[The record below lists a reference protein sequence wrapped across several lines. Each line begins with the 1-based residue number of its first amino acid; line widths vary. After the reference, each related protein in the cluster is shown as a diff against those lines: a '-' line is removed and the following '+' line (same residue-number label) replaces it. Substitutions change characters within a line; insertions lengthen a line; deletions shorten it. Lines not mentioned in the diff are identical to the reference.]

1 MASPLQGKRKPATTE
16 YVRGDGSVSIVD
28 VSTKE
33 VIEKLQRKI
42 DEDSL
47 GLMGVIGQTGK
58 ESVTAS
64 VLASSSPLMAA
75 RYGSGLALTYDQ
87 IDRLGDAEAV
97 AVGSTA
103 NKIVKA
109 IALSDMEELG
119 DIMASMQV
127 QGDRLNPDKY
137 KEGGWTSKIKGMFVD
152 IKKQLKKELQ
162 TAEVAFTEIE
172 SKISKHINT
181 QVNWVQNLEAM
192 YQENYQRYRELT
204 NVLGVLDNYEQSVK
218 KDVETF
224 VVSESDPEFAM
235 KLQQLQDLKN
245 LLHRILVKK
254 DNILRLR
261 ALCEGNSPKIRQRQ
275 EDSRAVIT
283 TLKDV
288 VTQIIPILKIEFALY
303 IQTLD
308 TQKSI
313 NFISNT
319 RTLANK
325 TLTSSADQAYTSSVE
340 AAKALNQSSIETET
354 LVHIRDKMLSS
365 MREVAT
371 VRNNFM
377 LNAEAAANAVK
388 QTQAEFLSELT
399 KIQ

>member
-1 MASPLQGKRKPATTE
+1 MASPLQGKRKPVTTE
-16 YVRGDGSVSIVD
+16 YVGSDGSVSIVD

-42 DEDSL
+42 DEGVVGVL
-47 GLMGVIGQTGK
+47 GETG
-58 ESVTAS
+58 ST
-64 VLASSSPLMAA
+64 VLASPRVTSSSPLMAA
-75 RYGSGLALTYDQ
+75 RYGSGITLTYDQ
-87 IDRLGDAEAV
+87 VDRLGDDEASK
-97 AVGSTA
+97 VGNTA
-103 NKIVKA
+103 NKIVQA
-109 IALSDMEELG
+109 IALSDMDELG

-127 QGDRLNPDKY
+127 QGDRLNPEKY
-137 KEGGWTSKIKGMFVD
+137 KESGMFSKVKGLFVD

-162 TAEVAFTEIE
+162 TAETAFTEIE
-172 SKISKHINT
+172 GKISKHINN
-181 QVNWVQNLEAM
+181 QSSWVQNLEAM

-204 NVLGVLDNYEQSVK
+204 NVLSVLDNYEQSVK
-218 KDVETF
+218 RDVETF